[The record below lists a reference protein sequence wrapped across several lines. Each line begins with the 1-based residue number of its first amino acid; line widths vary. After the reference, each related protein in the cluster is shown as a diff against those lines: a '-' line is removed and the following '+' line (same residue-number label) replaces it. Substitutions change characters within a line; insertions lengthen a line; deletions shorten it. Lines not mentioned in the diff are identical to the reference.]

1 MHTTASKM
9 ALQIKEGLHPNGA
22 IKQNQVKISKNENKK
37 KTKLKLVLLT
47 PIAAQLLKEMYQNYC
62 KFKRKI

>member
-1 MHTTASKM
+1 MV
-9 ALQIKEGLHPNGA
+9 LQIKEGLHPNGA

-47 PIAAQLLKEMYQNYC
+47 PIAPQLLKEMYQNYC